1 MVPRILVADA
11 LSPRAADVLAASG
24 LEVVSRKD
32 LGTTP
37 VIDVI
42 DGFDGLLVRSATK
55 VDAAMFARASRL
67 KIVGRAGIGV
77 DNVDVAAATANGVVV
92 MNTPL
97 GNATTTAEHAISM
110 MMALTR
116 MIPQATASMKAGR
129 WEKNTFNGREV
140 TGKRI
145 GILGLGN
152 IGKIVADR
160 ARGLHMEV
168 LAYDPFL
175 SVSAANELDVQKVD
189 LDQLFAEADYVTI
202 HTPLTEETRHLV
214 GARLLS
220 RMKKGSFLIHCAR
233 GGIVDERALLEAL
246 DAGTLAGAALDVI
259 EVEPPPADHPLVAHP
274 NVILTPHLG
283 ASTVEAQEAVALQI
297 AEQVVAY
304 FRDGTVKNA
313 VNGWSISGSAMVV
326 LQPWVELGARVGALA
341 AQAHTGE
348 VEAVTV
354 RYFGAGA
361 SVDRAPVTAHAL
373 AAILNHKVH
382 LSAKPLAAASV
393 AAGRGIRVEVVAA
406 SDHPDFTNALSV
418 EVVGGGRR
426 TEVIGVVFGR
436 AEPRVVSVDGYR
448 LDLVPTGHVLL
459 IKNEDRPGV
468 IGRIGTALGGNGINV
483 SRLAVGLKRE
493 AGHALALWSTDA
505 RVPDALLREVAGSP
519 DVIAALRI
527 ELPY

>member
-129 WEKNTFNGREV
+129 WEKNKFNGREV

-214 GARLLS
+214 GA
-220 RMKKGSFLIHCAR
+220 GCC
-233 GGIVDERALLEAL
+233 
-246 DAGTLAGAALDVI
+246 
-259 EVEPPPADHPLVAHP
+259 
-274 NVILTPHLG
+274 
-283 ASTVEAQEAVALQI
+283 
-297 AEQVVAY
+297 
-304 FRDGTVKNA
+304 
-313 VNGWSISGSAMVV
+313 
-326 LQPWVELGARVGALA
+326 
-341 AQAHTGE
+341 
-348 VEAVTV
+348 
-354 RYFGAGA
+354 
-361 SVDRAPVTAHAL
+361 
-373 AAILNHKVH
+373 
-382 LSAKPLAAASV
+382 
-393 AAGRGIRVEVVAA
+393 
-406 SDHPDFTNALSV
+406 
-418 EVVGGGRR
+418 
-426 TEVIGVVFGR
+426 
-436 AEPRVVSVDGYR
+436 
-448 LDLVPTGHVLL
+448 
-459 IKNEDRPGV
+459 PG
-468 IGRIGTALGGNGINV
+468 
-483 SRLAVGLKRE
+483 
-493 AGHALALWSTDA
+493 
-505 RVPDALLREVAGSP
+505 
-519 DVIAALRI
+519 
-527 ELPY
+527 